1 MCPRIC
7 QTLGCPSG
15 PKSVGRAVTG
25 VHSRAAPLPTFLS
38 LLRGAQQ
45 GPPQG
50 LEGPRAEEQP
60 CWAPPWSQR
69 VCRVWGA
76 PQKPDPRGRDSRLL
90 HTTPQGSGLRSYGQM
105 SARGLVA
112 GLRGGAQCWGGWRS
126 PLTSRTSGGGG
137 LWQRLTWAVQGE
149 ACGWAWWGTGT
160 GGCRTQR
167 GLLPACP
174 LLCSPDSVSW
184 LPGRRR
190 ELLETR
196 HHCHAFQR
204 LPQGCFPGLSAKEGP
219 AEQSN
224 VSGTSG
230 SESGFLQPQIL
241 FSPAVAALSIN
252 KGLFE
257 Q

>member
-1 MCPRIC
+1 MGYVLIPQRRWSRTWAFKWGPEVIPPQPAWRQTPRPGGLAK
-7 QTLGCPSG
+7 Q
-15 PKSVGRAVTG
+15 
-25 VHSRAAPLPTFLS
+25 SRNMYL
-38 LLRGAQQ
+38 LLRVVALFQTR
-45 GPPQG
+45 
-50 LEGPRAEEQP
+50 RATQ
-60 CWAPPWSQR
+60 A
-69 VCRVWGA
+69 
-76 PQKPDPRGRDSRLL
+76 
-90 HTTPQGSGLRSYGQM
+90 SG
-105 SARGLVA
+105 
-112 GLRGGAQCWGGWRS
+112 
-126 PLTSRTSGGGG
+126 
-137 LWQRLTWAVQGE
+137 
-149 ACGWAWWGTGT
+149 WWGTGT